1 VLHIL
6 LIKLDAWR
14 ECDNSELLC
23 LSSFTLIFLFNY
35 FNYFF
40 FLFDIYNKISIS
52 DNNVG
57 KGRKAEVSEAEEK
70 DRALFESA
78 FNTMQE
84 GRKANFEKLLDSY
97 NHMELSLEKDEELL
111 RKREEQEN
119 KFGEADQNEDDR
131 LLREGEVASDGFD
144 KNGKLIMPEDHAMG
158 KLENWLKT
166 LSSKEIHMLKKL
178 GKKSSGS
185 RIEKEMHVAATRKQ
199 KREEASWYA
208 CQFKL
213 TTPSASCMDFHS
225 VFAGT
230 LDKHQTEGLNEE
242 EHMRVCNSVE
252 AQLSKIPHV
261 PAFSSETEAGK
272 SKYLGKREK
281 ISLSL
286 LFVE

>member
-1 VLHIL
+1 MHRTL
-6 LIKLDAWR
+6 LGFFELVDRSWRPRRFLDSPKNQKKQHT
-14 ECDNSELLC
+14 DPFSQL
-23 LSSFTLIFLFNY
+23 FLFQ
-35 FNYFF
+35 
-40 FLFDIYNKISIS
+40 IA
-52 DNNVG
+52 G
-57 KGRKAEVSEAEEK
+57 KGRKAEISEAEEK
-70 DRALFESA
+70 DRELFEAA

-84 GRKANFEKLLDSY
+84 GRKTNFEKLLDSY

-119 KFGEADQNEDDR
+119 KFAEADSNEDDR
-131 LLREGEVASDGFD
+131 LLREGEQAQDGFGKD
-144 KNGKLIMPEDHAMG
+144 GKLIMPEDHAMG
-158 KLENWLKT
+158 KLEDWLKT

-178 GKKSSGS
+178 GKKSAGS
-185 RIEKEMHVAATRKQ
+185 HIEKEMHVAATRKQ

-213 TTPSASCMDFHS
+213 TAPSASCMDFHS

-261 PAFSSETEAGK
+261 PAYKTETEAGK
-272 SKYLGKREK
+272 AKYLAWCVNN
-281 ISLSL
+281 IHQ
-286 LFVE
+286 

>member
-1 VLHIL
+1 MGAVVAVVDVAVVWL
-6 LIKLDAWR
+6 LFGFVCCVVASNTVGGHADSPDSPKNQKKQHTDPFSQL
-14 ECDNSELLC
+14 
-23 LSSFTLIFLFNY
+23 FLFQ
-35 FNYFF
+35 
-40 FLFDIYNKISIS
+40 IA
-52 DNNVG
+52 G
-57 KGRKAEVSEAEEK
+57 KGRKAEISEAEEK
-70 DRALFESA
+70 DRELFEAA

-84 GRKANFEKLLDSY
+84 GRKTNFEKLLDSY

-119 KFGEADQNEDDR
+119 KFAEADSNEDDR
-131 LLREGEVASDGFD
+131 LLREGEQAQDGFGKD
-144 KNGKLIMPEDHAMG
+144 GKLIMPEDHAMG
-158 KLENWLKT
+158 KLEDWLKT

-178 GKKSSGS
+178 GKKSAGS
-185 RIEKEMHVAATRKQ
+185 HIEKEMHVAATRKQ

-213 TTPSASCMDFHS
+213 TAPSASCMDFHS

-261 PAFSSETEAGK
+261 PAYKTETEAGK
-272 SKYLGKREK
+272 AKYLAWCVNN
-281 ISLSL
+281 IHQ
-286 LFVE
+286 